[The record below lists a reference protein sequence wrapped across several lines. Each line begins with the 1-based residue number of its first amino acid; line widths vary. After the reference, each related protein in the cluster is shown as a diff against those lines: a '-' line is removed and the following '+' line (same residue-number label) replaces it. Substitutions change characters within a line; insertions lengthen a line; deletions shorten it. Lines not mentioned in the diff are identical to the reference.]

1 MTARS
6 RVPLE
11 RFRRHEPATAGLLVE
26 RMAFLADANRVFTKL
41 RAKDSFDEQN
51 GLEGRDVDLVKQTLE
66 APANALPAHPERL
79 MGAFAVRSLQ
89 HHVAGPIRLQL
100 DP

>member
-26 RMAFLADANRVFTKL
+26 CMAFLADTNRVFTKL
-41 RAKDSFDEQN
+41 RTEDSFYEDY
-51 GLEGRDVDLVKQTLE
+51 GLESRDVDLVQ
-66 APANALPAHPERL
+66 
-79 MGAFAVRSLQ
+79 
-89 HHVAGPIRLQL
+89 
-100 DP
+100 